1 MKAGGSELLLCVLK
15 LCVRCGMSV
24 ATRVEVTSYLST
36 VYSQHKYSCLVSVF
50 NLNLKMVIVKG
61 QNM

>member
-1 MKAGGSELLLCVLK
+1 MFWPFTMTIFRL
-15 LCVRCGMSV
+15 
-24 ATRVEVTSYLST
+24 RVKTLARSRAHLTSYLST